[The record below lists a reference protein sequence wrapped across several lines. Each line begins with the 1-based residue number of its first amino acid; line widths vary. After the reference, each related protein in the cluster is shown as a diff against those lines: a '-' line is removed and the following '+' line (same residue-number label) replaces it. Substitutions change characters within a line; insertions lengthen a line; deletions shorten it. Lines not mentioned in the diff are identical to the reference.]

1 MKKLALL
8 TFLIFI
14 PEICFSGTANTV
26 RTDAQTTDQVPVYRP
41 SLGGSLGSSNPNAYF
56 RLSLGDIIED
66 LVGEIGGSINTWLSG
81 SGAPSDTAGNDGD
94 YYLDTVT
101 SAYYG
106 PKTSGSWTGT
116 GPTSLIGPTGAIG
129 PQGPKG
135 DTGDTGPQ
143 GLKGDTGD
151 TGPQGLKGDTG
162 DIGPQG
168 LKGDTGDTGPAGEN
182 GIGVPAG
189 GTTGQILSKKTE
201 TDYDTQWVNPTG
213 TADAVSFTPAGNI
226 EATTVQSAIAELDG
240 EKQASLGY
248 IAENTS
254 NKATDLTTP
263 DNTKYATTL
272 AISTALGLK
281 EDADSDIT
289 KSNESETITGSW
301 DFPDSAYSV
310 STWDGVNTAVTKN
323 SFRDYM
329 FNFDSDGDGFFTD
342 EAWFPTV
349 FDPASPGTIG
359 GTTPGIGYFT
369 TLSASEYTSSAA
381 DGDRGIIL
389 PENTSKTPGTGL
401 EEIYNEAGQLK
412 YSENGIEKD
421 FLEIDDS
428 SPALTTTYSS
438 SKIQEL
444 ISGVSG
450 AAGYVSPPTYS
461 DSTGTAG
468 QYSWDSSYYYICTA
482 TNTWDRFAITRANWN
497 NPAPDLINPEVAI
510 ATPSADGSWVQSAT
524 YTMLAG
530 TASDNVGIQD
540 IYWKLESGGAY
551 ANTNVT
557 GTISWSVSS
566 ITLAEGLNSI
576 YVRARDAAANAAE
589 AIRTINVDT
598 VNPVIGTITPS
609 ELTHDGAGA
618 TLSATIDS
626 ITETNEDYRQWSLYD
641 VTDAALQ
648 TDWTTFTGLSISGIT
663 IPADQHTYRVD
674 VRVYDLAGNVGTAS
688 SANIVY
694 EASGCTDELGTNSIL
709 ADISSSQAANTIYI
723 QYMQADCTNGLLS
736 GYFYSPTGAGASNVK
751 VVVYADDGDGVPD
764 TGDTLVASTG
774 AIACDGSGWLNTTF
788 STNPDVT
795 SGNYYW
801 VGTVPDAATR
811 FARSGTGTGN
821 LYYSGT
827 ISGAYTTPPA
837 TLPNGMSS
845 SGRQASVYATVGD

>member
-81 SGAPSDTAGNDGD
+81 SGSPSDATGNDGD
-94 YYLDTVT
+94 YYLDTVS

-151 TGPQGLKGDTG
+151 TGP
-162 DIGPQG
+162 
-168 LKGDTGDTGPAGEN
+168 AGAD

-248 IAENTS
+248 TAENTS

-301 DFPDSAYSV
+301 DFPDSAYNV

-323 SFRDYM
+323 SIRDYM
-329 FNFDSDGDGFFTD
+329 FNFDSDGDGLFTD
-342 EAWFPTV
+342 ESWFPTV

-359 GTTPGIGYFT
+359 GTTPGIGYFA
-369 TLSASEYTSSAA
+369 TLNASEFVSSAL

-389 PENTSKTPGTGL
+389 PENTSKTPGAGL

-412 YSENGIEKD
+412 YSENGVEKD
-421 FLEIDDS
+421 FLEINDS
-428 SPALTTTYSS
+428 ESALTTTYSS

-450 AAGYVSPPTYS
+450 AAGYVTPPTYS
-461 DSTGTAG
+461 DDPGTDG
-468 QYSWDSSYYYICTA
+468 QYSWDESFFYAHKNGSWDKFAVTWAGMSPAPTVPTLTSLTIPSSGDTA
-482 TNTWDRFAITRANWN
+482 TAVFSEAVSYGA
-497 NPAPDLINPEVAI
+497 
-510 ATPSADGSWVQSAT
+510 
-524 YTMLAG
+524 
-530 TASDNVGIQD
+530 
-540 IYWKLESGGAY
+540 GGAGGW
-551 ANTNVT
+551 T
-557 GTISWSVSS
+557 
-566 ITLAEGLNSI
+566 LNSPT
-576 YVRARDAAANAAE
+576 NAM
-589 AIRTINVDT
+589 
-598 VNPVIGTITPS
+598 
-609 ELTHDGAGA
+609 
-618 TLSATIDS
+618 
-626 ITETNEDYRQWSLYD
+626 
-641 VTDAALQ
+641 
-648 TDWTTFTGLSISGIT
+648 
-663 IPADQHTYRVD
+663 TY
-674 VRVYDLAGNVGTAS
+674 A
-688 SANIVY
+688 
-694 EASGCTDELGTNSIL
+694 
-709 ADISSSQAANTIYI
+709 
-723 QYMQADCTNGLLS
+723 
-736 GYFYSPTGAGASNVK
+736 
-751 VVVYADDGDGVPD
+751 
-764 TGDTLVASTG
+764 
-774 AIACDGSGWLNTTF
+774 
-788 STNPDVT
+788 
-795 SGNYYW
+795 
-801 VGTVPDAATR
+801 
-811 FARSGTGTGN
+811 SGTGTDTIVFNLASTILSTDTPTVSYTQPTNGFESADDGVDLASIPNASVTNNSTQAGSETVCIGWDSPSCDLTTVPLSYYNGGESTVGRKWEAIDGGTAVSINSYLTGTSAGHAALYKEIGGTPTLIGKGAVSKTGAGFTGN
-821 LYYSGT
+821 IALVAESGQSLTFNSGDILYYTYSYTAQTGLLGRNDTGGSGMYFSYT
-827 ISGAYTTPPA
+827 GGAPSTTTFSVSA
-837 TLPNGMSS
+837 
-845 SGRQASVYATVGD
+845 GRDMAIGLTYEK

>member
-1 MKKLALL
+1 MRKLALL
-8 TFLIFI
+8 ILLVLI
-14 PEICFSGTANTV
+14 PSICFSGTANTV

-81 SGAPSDTAGNDGD
+81 SGAPSDATGNDGD
-94 YYLDTVT
+94 YYLDTVS

-116 GPTSLIGPTGAIG
+116 GPISLIGPTGATG

-151 TGPQGLKGDTG
+151 TGPQG
-162 DIGPQG
+162 P
-168 LKGDTGDTGPAGEN
+168 KGDTGDTGPAGAD

-213 TADAVSFTPAGNI
+213 TADAVSFTPDGNI
-226 EATTVQSAIAELDG
+226 EATTVQGAIAELDG
-240 EKQASLGY
+240 EKQANIGY
-248 IAENTS
+248 TPENTS

-289 KSNESETITGSW
+289 KANESETITGTW
-301 DFPDSAYSV
+301 AFPDSAYNV

-329 FNFDSDGDGFFTD
+329 FNFDSDGDGLFTD
-342 EAWFPTV
+342 ESWFPTV

-401 EEIYNEAGQLK
+401 VEIYNEAGQLK
-412 YSENGIEKD
+412 YSENGVEKD

-428 SPALTTTYSS
+428 SSALTTTYSS

-461 DSTGTAG
+461 DDPGTDG
-468 QYSWDSSYYYICTA
+468 QYSWDESFFYAHKNGSWDKFAVTWAGMSPAPTVPTLTSLTIPSSGDTA
-482 TNTWDRFAITRANWN
+482 TAVFSEAVSFGAGGSGGWTLN
-497 NPAPDLINPEVAI
+497 NPSNAMTYASGSGTDTIVFNLASTILSTDTPTVSYTQPTNGFESSDDGVDLASI
-510 ATPSADGSWVQSAT
+510 PSASVTNNSTQTGVDYSDILLYWGAENSSTADKPAGLTATTSTLTYQTSPKLAGSYSAKYTSSAYDRVQWTNTSDAIFDRDGGRVGLWITTGSTITDDAT
-524 YTMLAG
+524 YFEA
-530 TASDNVGIQD
+530 
-540 IYWKLESGGAY
+540 AY
-551 ANTNVT
+551 DATN
-557 GTISWSVSS
+557 
-566 ITLAEGLNSI
+566 
-576 YVRARDAAANAAE
+576 YVRLRN
-589 AIRTINVDT
+589 RGN
-598 VNPVIGTITPS
+598 S
-609 ELTHDGAGA
+609 
-618 TLSATIDS
+618 
-626 ITETNEDYRQWSLYD
+626 
-641 VTDAALQ
+641 
-648 TDWTTFTGLSISGIT
+648 GLE
-663 IPADQHTYRVD
+663 V
-674 VRVYDLAGNVGTAS
+674 LW
-688 SANIVY
+688 
-694 EASGCTDELGTNSIL
+694 
-709 ADISSSQAANTIYI
+709 
-723 QYMQADCTNGLLS
+723 
-736 GYFYSPTGAGASNVK
+736 K
-751 VVVYADDGDGVPD
+751 GDGVTYQAYFTAGISPSTSYYVEFSYGV
-764 TGDTLVASTG
+764 TGVRIMINGVSQSLSEIGQYTAMTG
-774 AIACDGSGWLNTTF
+774 ATEN
-788 STNPDVT
+788 
-795 SGNYYW
+795 
-801 VGTVPDAATR
+801 GTVSVGAAVSLPSSPEGGSYDQIIISNDPDR
-811 FARSGTGTGN
+811 D
-821 LYYSGT
+821 
-827 ISGAYTTPPA
+827 I
-837 TLPNGMSS
+837 
-845 SGRQASVYATVGD
+845 YAIRAETNME

>member
-1 MKKLALL
+1 MRKIAILILL
-8 TFLIFI
+8 VLI
-14 PEICFSGTANTV
+14 PSTCFSGTANTV

-81 SGAPSDTAGNDGD
+81 SGAPSDATGNDGD
-94 YYLDTVT
+94 YYLDTVS

-135 DTGDTGPQ
+135 DTGD
-143 GLKGDTGD
+143 
-151 TGPQGLKGDTG
+151 
-162 DIGPQG
+162 IGPQG
-168 LKGDTGDTGPAGEN
+168 PKGDTGDTGPAGAD

-226 EATTVQSAIAELDG
+226 EATIVQSAIAELDG

-248 IAENTS
+248 TAENTS

-301 DFPDSAYSV
+301 DFPDSAYNV

-323 SFRDYM
+323 SIRDYM
-329 FNFDSDGDGFFTD
+329 FNFDSDGDGLFTD
-342 EAWFPTV
+342 ESWFPTV

-359 GTTPGIGYFT
+359 GTTPGIGYFA
-369 TLSASEYTSSAA
+369 TLNASEFVSSAL

-412 YSENGIEKD
+412 YSENGVEKD

-428 SPALTTTYSS
+428 SSALTTTYSS

-510 ATPSADGSWVQSAT
+510 STPSADGSWVQSAT

-540 IYWKLESGGAY
+540 IYWKLESGGVY

-557 GTISWSVSS
+557 GTTSWSVSS
-566 ITLAEGLNSI
+566 IALAEGLNSI

-609 ELTHDGAGA
+609 ALTHDGAGV
-618 TLSATIDS
+618 TLSATIAS
-626 ITETNEDYRQWSLYD
+626 VTETNEDYRQWSLYD
-641 VTDAALQ
+641 VTDAAVQ
-648 TDWTTFTGLSISGIT
+648 VDWTTFTGLSISGII

-688 SANIVY
+688 SSNIVY
-694 EASGCTDELGTNSIL
+694 SGVACVVGDDKTQLDTITLTSSKLYLIGPYTTGGCTVSNINITAAGIAATERITLG
-709 ADISSSQAANTIYI
+709 IY
-723 QYMQADCTNGLLS
+723 TES
-736 GYFYSPTGAGASNVK
+736 GGTYTLIV
-751 VVVYADDGDGVPD
+751 D
-764 TGDTLVASTG
+764 TGEYTGDASTG
-774 AIACDGSGWLNTTF
+774 TKTIALDSPETLPAGTYYLAF
-788 STNPDVT
+788 STSSTTGFYFYGDAFPDNDPPGSLSVALANVSIT
-795 SGNYYW
+795 
-801 VGTVPDAATR
+801 
-811 FARSGTGTGN
+811 
-821 LYYSGT
+821 YSAGEL
-827 ISGAYTTPPA
+827 PA
-837 TLPNGMSS
+837 TV
-845 SGRQASVYATVGD
+845 SGVTVMDSTMECCIYAD